1 MAHEPPRRTD
11 DQRQRPEDPRLTA
24 DDGRSKSSEKKEPP
38 RTPWR
43 VDPAA
48 DGRGKPDEPK
58 SDGGGL
64 ASMGGGR
71 WRPILIAVVV
81 VIGLN
86 FWLTTLLPSGNQPT
100 RISYNPTFL
109 AQVRSGN
116 VKQIAS
122 KGETISGEFKRE
134 VNPPGADTKPN
145 TKFTTEVPT
154 FANANELDKL
164 LQQQNVEIN
173 ATSPLESRSL
183 LASFLLSLLPTL
195 LIIGVVMYFIRRAAA
210 SAGAGGMGGFGK
222 SKAKRVDQE
231 QNQLRTTFDDVAG
244 IDEAEDELREIVDFL
259 KNNDKYKK
267 LGARVPKGVLLSGP
281 PGTGKTLLARAMAG
295 EADAAFFT
303 ASAAE
308 FIEMIVGVGASRVRD
323 LFEQAKKAAPS
334 IIFIDELD
342 AIGRSRGGGNAMGG
356 HDEREQT
363 LNQILTEMDGFDPSD
378 GVIVLAATNRPEVLD
393 SALLR
398 PGRFDRRV
406 TVQPPDKVG
415 REAILR
421 VHTRSVPL
429 DGEVDLS
436 GIASSTPGMVGA
448 DLANLVNEAA
458 LLAAKRGHKRVNRQD
473 LGDALERVVLG
484 AERRVVM
491 SEDERERTAYHES
504 GHALVGMLTEGAD
517 PVRKVSIIPR
527 GMSLGV
533 TMSAPESDRF
543 NYDQAYLRSKILV
556 ALGGRVAE
564 EVVYGNITTGA
575 ESDIQQLT
583 GIARGR
589 VTRWGMSDAIGP
601 IAVDGQPSNG
611 MLLPGAAETSQATQE
626 LIDHEVRRIVDEA
639 HDDVTTLL
647 TSHREQLESLT
658 RILLEEETLDEDESY
673 AAARVPHPTPQ
684 EREARRN
691 ELDAVRGQL
700 GAGEKNGTSAGRPD
714 GAGAAPEDER
724 PGLEI
729 APHPGIGGETR
740 TMSEPTRYTGANGW
754 ASPEKPARS

>member
-1 MAHEPPRRTD
+1 MAEDPRRPSD
-11 DQRQRPEDPRLTA
+11 DQRHASDHQRLAA
-24 DDGRSKSSEKKEPP
+24 DDGRSQSPDRKKEPT

-48 DGRGKPDEPK
+48 DGRGKPDAPK
-58 SDGGGL
+58 GP
-64 ASMGGGR
+64 MGGMK
-71 WRPILIAVVV
+71 WRPLLVAVVLV
-81 VIGLN
+81 LALN
-86 FWLTTLLPSGNQPT
+86 FWLSTLLPGGDRPT
-100 RISYNPTFL
+100 RISYNPTFVE
-109 AQVRSGN
+109 QVENGN
-116 VKQIAS
+116 VKEIS
-122 KGETISGEFKRE
+122 SRGETISGEFKRE
-134 VNPPGADTKPN
+134 VDPPGKAKPN
-145 TKFTTEVPT
+145 IEFTTEVPT
-154 FANANELDKL
+154 FANADQLSRI
-164 LQQQNVEIN
+164 LQENKVEIN
-173 ATSPLESRSL
+173 AEPPTAGRSL
-183 LASFLLSLLPTL
+183 LASFLISLLPTL
-195 LIIGVVMYFIRRAAA
+195 LIIGVLVYIIRKA
-210 SAGAGGMGGFGK
+210 SAGGAAGMGGFGR
-222 SKAKRVDQE
+222 SKAKRVDQDA
-231 QNQLRTTFDDVAG
+231 NQLRTTFDDVAG
-244 IDEAEDELREIVDFL
+244 IDEAEDELKEIVDFL
-259 KNNDKYKK
+259 KNPEKYKA
-267 LGARVPKGVLLSGP
+267 LGARIPKGVLLSGP

-323 LFEQAKKAAPS
+323 LFEQAKKAAPA

-363 LNQILTEMDGFDPSD
+363 LNQILTEMDGFDPSI

-415 REAILR
+415 REAILK

-429 DGEVDLS
+429 EGEVDLS

-448 DLANLVNEAA
+448 DLANLINEAA
-458 LLAAKRGHKRVNRQD
+458 LLAARRGHKRVDRQD

-484 AERRVVM
+484 AERKVVM
-491 SEDERERTAYHES
+491 SEEERERTAYHEA
-504 GHALVGMLTEGAD
+504 GHALVGMLTPGAD

-527 GMSLGV
+527 GMALGV
-533 TMSAPESDRF
+533 TMSAPEADRF
-543 NYDQAYLRSKILV
+543 NYDQGYLRSKILV

-583 GIARGR
+583 GIARGM
-589 VTRWGMSDAIGP
+589 VTRWGMSEAIGP
-601 IAVDGQPSNG
+601 IAVDGQSPNG

-639 HDDVTTLL
+639 HHDVTMLL
-647 TSHREQLESLT
+647 TEHRDQLESLT
-658 RILLEEETLDEDESY
+658 RTLLEDETLDEDQSY
-673 AAARVPHPTPQ
+673 AAARVPHPTPA
-684 EREARRN
+684 ERQAIRDERDSAR
-691 ELDAVRGQL
+691 AAL
-700 GAGEKNGTSAGRPD
+700 GPGASSTPEGDHPD
-714 GAGAAPEDER
+714 GGGTVPEDER

-729 APHPGIGGETR
+729 APRPGIGDDTR
-740 TMSEPTRYTGANGW
+740 AIPEPTRFDGPAGLEL
-754 ASPEKPARS
+754 PEKPQLS

>member
-1 MAHEPPRRTD
+1 MS
-11 DQRQRPEDPRLTA
+11 A
-24 DDGRSKSSEKKEPP
+24 DDGRSKSPERKRQPT

-48 DGRGKPDEPK
+48 DGRGKPDGPK
-58 SDGGGL
+58 RP
-64 ASMGGGR
+64 MGGMR
-71 WRPILIAVVV
+71 WRPVVITVV
-81 VIGLN
+81 VILALN
-86 FWLTTLLPSGNQPT
+86 LWLSTLLPGGDRPT
-100 RISYNPTFL
+100 RISYNPTFVG
-109 AQVRSGN
+109 QVRAGN
-116 VKQIAS
+116 VKEIAS

-134 VNPPGADTKPN
+134 YDPPGEAKAN
-145 TKFTTEVPT
+145 TRFTTEVPT
-154 FANANELDKL
+154 FANADQLSKL
-164 LQQQNVEIN
+164 LQDANVEIN
-173 ATSPLESRSL
+173 ATSPVEGRSL
-183 LASFLLSLLPTL
+183 LANFLISLLPTL
-195 LIIGVVMYFIRRAAA
+195 LIFGAIFYLLRKAAA
-210 SAGAGGMGGFGK
+210 SAGAGGMGGFGR
-222 SKAKRVDQE
+222 SKAKRVDQDA
-231 QNQLRTTFDDVAG
+231 NQLRTTFDDVAG
-244 IDEAEDELREIVDFL
+244 IDEAEDELKEIVDFL
-259 KNNDKYKK
+259 KSPDKYKS
-267 LGARVPKGVLLSGP
+267 LGARIPKGVLLSGP

-323 LFEQAKKAAPS
+323 LFEQAKKAAPA

-363 LNQILTEMDGFDPSD
+363 LNQILTEMDGFDPSV

-448 DLANLVNEAA
+448 DLANLINEAA
-458 LLAAKRGHKRVNRQD
+458 LLAARRGHKRVNRSD

-484 AERRVVM
+484 AERKVVM
-491 SEDERERTAYHES
+491 SEEERERTAYHEA
-504 GHALVGMLTEGAD
+504 GHALVGMLTPGAD

-527 GMSLGV
+527 GMALGV
-533 TMSAPESDRF
+533 TLSAPESDRF

-583 GIARGR
+583 GIARGM
-589 VTRWGMSDAIGP
+589 VTRWGMSEAIGP
-601 IAVDGQPSNG
+601 IAVEAQNPNG
-611 MLLPGAAETSQATQE
+611 MLLPGAEGTSQATQQ
-626 LIDHEVRRIVDEA
+626 LIDQEVRRIVDEA
-639 HDDVTTLL
+639 HHDVTMLL
-647 TSHREQLESLT
+647 TEHRGKLESLT
-658 RILLEEETLDEDESY
+658 RTLLHEETLDEDQSY
-673 AAARVPHPTPQ
+673 AAADVPHASLEERQASRDERQAAYDERGSRALGRDGDAEPQ
-684 EREARRN
+684 EGRA
-691 ELDAVRGQL
+691 DG
-700 GAGEKNGTSAGRPD
+700 GGTV
-714 GAGAAPEDER
+714 PEEER

-729 APHPGIGGETR
+729 APRPGIGNDTR
-740 TMSEPTRYTGANGW
+740 AVPEPTHFDGPAGLEH
-754 ASPEKPARS
+754 PEKPHLA

>member
-1 MAHEPPRRTD
+1 MAEDHRRPSDEQRRPPEE
-11 DQRQRPEDPRLTA
+11 QRLAQE
-24 DDGRSKSSEKKEPP
+24 DGRGKSPDRKKQPA

-48 DGRGKPDEPK
+48 DGRGKPDAPK
-58 SDGGGL
+58 GR
-64 ASMGGGR
+64 MGGMR
-71 WRPILIAVVV
+71 WRPILTAVVV
-81 VIGLN
+81 VVVLN
-86 FWLTTLLPSGNQPT
+86 YWLATLLPGGDRPT
-100 RISYNPTFL
+100 RVSYNPTFIE
-109 AQVRSGN
+109 QVQRGN
-116 VKQIAS
+116 VKQIS
-122 KGETISGEFKRE
+122 SRGETILGKFRRKFD
-134 VNPPGADTKPN
+134 PPGKPKPN
-145 TKFTTEVPT
+145 IKFTTEVPT
-154 FANANELDKL
+154 FANADQLSRI
-164 LQQQNVEIN
+164 LQENKVEIN
-173 ATSPLESRSL
+173 AEPPTAGRSL
-183 LASFLLSLLPTL
+183 LASFLITLFPTL
-195 LIIGVVMYFIRRAAA
+195 LIIGVFGYFIRKAAS
-210 SAGAGGMGGFGK
+210 SAGAGGMGGFGR
-222 SKAKRVDQE
+222 SKAKRVDQDA
-231 QNQLRTTFDDVAG
+231 NQLRTTFDDVAG
-244 IDEAEDELREIVDFL
+244 IDEAEDELKEIVDFL
-259 KNNDKYKK
+259 KSPDKYKA
-267 LGARVPKGVLLSGP
+267 LGARIPKGVLLSGP

-323 LFEQAKKAAPS
+323 LFEQAKKAAPA

-342 AIGRSRGGGNAMGG
+342 AIGRTRGGGNAMGG

-363 LNQILTEMDGFDPSD
+363 LNQILTEMDGFDPSI
-378 GVIVLAATNRPEVLD
+378 GVIVLGATNRPEVLD

-415 REAILR
+415 REAILK

-448 DLANLVNEAA
+448 DLANLINEAA
-458 LLAAKRGHKRVNRQD
+458 LLAARRGHKRVNRQD

-484 AERRVVM
+484 AERKVVM
-491 SEDERERTAYHES
+491 SEEERERTAYHEA
-504 GHALVGMLTEGAD
+504 GHALVGMLTAGAD

-527 GMSLGV
+527 GMALGV
-533 TMSAPESDRF
+533 TMSAPEADRF

-564 EVVYGNITTGA
+564 EVIYGNITTGA

-583 GIARGR
+583 GIARGM

-601 IAVDGQPSNG
+601 IAVDGQSPNG

-639 HDDVTTLL
+639 HHDVMLLL
-647 TSHREQLESLT
+647 TNERDKLESLT
-658 RILLEEETLDEDESY
+658 RTLLQDETLDEDQSY
-673 AAARVPHPTPQ
+673 AAALVPHPTPE
-684 EREARRN
+684 ERAAIREERDSAR
-691 ELDAVRGQL
+691 AAL
-700 GAGEKNGTSAGRPD
+700 GAGTGDAPEGDHPDGNGTVPD
-714 GAGAAPEDER
+714 DER

-729 APHPGIGGETR
+729 APRPGIGDDTR
-740 TMSEPTRYTGANGW
+740 AIPEPTRFDGPVGLER
-754 ASPEKPARS
+754 PEKPHLS

>member
-1 MAHEPPRRTD
+1 MAADPRRPSD
-11 DQRQRPEDPRLTA
+11 DQRHPSDDARLAA
-24 DDGRSKSSEKKEPP
+24 DDGRGKSPDRKKEPA

-48 DGRGKPDEPK
+48 DGRGKPDAPK
-58 SDGGGL
+58 GP
-64 ASMGGGR
+64 MGGMR

-81 VIGLN
+81 VVALN
-86 FWLTTLLPSGNQPT
+86 FWLSTLLPGGDRPT
-100 RISYNPTFL
+100 RVSYNPTFVQ
-109 AQVRSGN
+109 QVESGN
-116 VKQIAS
+116 VKKIS
-122 KGETISGEFKRE
+122 SRGETISGDFKRE
-134 VNPPGADTKPN
+134 FDPPGKAKPN
-145 TKFTTEVPT
+145 IKFTTEVPT
-154 FANANELDKL
+154 FANADKL
-164 LQQQNVEIN
+164 SALLQDANVEIN
-173 ATSPLESRSL
+173 AEPPTAGRSL
-183 LASFLLSLLPTL
+183 LASFLISLLPTL
-195 LIIGVVMYFIRRAAA
+195 LIIGVFIYFIRRAAA

-259 KNNDKYKK
+259 KNPDKYKS
-267 LGARVPKGVLLSGP
+267 LGARIPKGVLLSGP

-363 LNQILTEMDGFDPSD
+363 LNQILTEMDGFDPSI

-415 REAILR
+415 REAILK

-429 DGEVDLS
+429 EGEVDLS

-448 DLANLVNEAA
+448 DLANLINEAA
-458 LLAAKRGHKRVNRQD
+458 LLAARRGHKRVNRQD

-484 AERRVVM
+484 AERKVVM
-491 SEDERERTAYHES
+491 SEEERERTAYHEA
-504 GHALVGMLTEGAD
+504 GHALVGMLTPGAD

-527 GMSLGV
+527 GMALGV
-533 TMSAPESDRF
+533 TLSAPESDRF

-583 GIARGR
+583 GIARGM
-589 VTRWGMSDAIGP
+589 VTRWGMSEAIGP

-639 HDDVTTLL
+639 HHDVMLL
-647 TSHREQLESLT
+647 LNEHRDQLETLT
-658 RILLEEETLDEDESY
+658 RSLLQDETLDEDQSY
-673 AAARVPHPTPQ
+673 AAARVPHPTPA
-684 EREARRN
+684 ERQAIRDERDAARAA
-691 ELDAVRGQL
+691 LSP
-700 GAGEKNGTSAGRPD
+700 GEPTTPEGDRPD
-714 GAGAAPEDER
+714 GGGSIGDDER

-729 APHPGIGGETR
+729 APHPGVP
-740 TMSEPTRYTGANGW
+740 EPTRYDGPVGLAR
-754 ASPEKPARS
+754 PEKPRFS

>member
-1 MAHEPPRRTD
+1 MAEDPRRPPDDPRHPSD
-11 DQRQRPEDPRLTA
+11 DQRLA
-24 DDGRSKSSEKKEPP
+24 VDDGRGKSPDRKKEPA

-48 DGRGKPDEPK
+48 DGRGKPDTPK
-58 SDGGGL
+58 GK
-64 ASMGGGR
+64 MGGMR
-71 WRPILIAVVV
+71 WRGVLIAIV
-81 VIGLN
+81 VIVVLN
-86 FWLTTLLPSGNQPT
+86 LFLTTLLPGGDRPT
-100 RISYNPTFL
+100 RISYNPTFVE
-109 AQVRSGN
+109 QVQQGN

-122 KGETISGEFKRE
+122 RGETISGEFKRE
-134 VNPPGADTKPN
+134 FDPPGDAKPN
-145 TKFTTEVPT
+145 TKFTTEIPT
-154 FANANELDKL
+154 FANGDQLSRI
-164 LQQQNVEIN
+164 LQEAKVEIN
-173 ATSPLESRSL
+173 AEPPTAGRSF
-183 LASFLLSLLPTL
+183 LASFLISLLPTL
-195 LIIGVVMYFIRRAAA
+195 LIIGVFVYFIRKAA
-210 SAGAGGMGGFGK
+210 SGAGAGGMGGFGK

-231 QNQLRTTFDDVAG
+231 ANQLRTTFDDVAG
-244 IDEAEDELREIVDFL
+244 IDEAEDELKEIVDFL
-259 KNNDKYKK
+259 KNPDKYKA
-267 LGARVPKGVLLSGP
+267 LGARIPKGVLLSGP

-323 LFEQAKKAAPS
+323 LFEQAKKAAPA

-342 AIGRSRGGGNAMGG
+342 AIGRTRGGGNAMGG

-363 LNQILTEMDGFDPSD
+363 LNQILTEMDGFDPSI
-378 GVIVLAATNRPEVLD
+378 GVIVLGATNRPEVLD

-415 REAILR
+415 REAILK

-429 DGEVDLS
+429 EGEVDLS

-448 DLANLVNEAA
+448 DLANLINEAA
-458 LLAAKRGHKRVNRQD
+458 LLAARRGHKRVDRQD

-484 AERRVVM
+484 AERKVVM
-491 SEDERERTAYHES
+491 SEEERERTAYHEA
-504 GHALVGMLTEGAD
+504 GHALVGMLTLGAD

-543 NYDQAYLRSKILV
+543 NYDQGYLRSKILV

-583 GIARGR
+583 GIARGM
-589 VTRWGMSDAIGP
+589 VTRWGMSEAIGP
-601 IAVDGQPSNG
+601 IAVEASNPNG
-611 MLLPGAAETSQATQE
+611 MLLPGSEGSSQATQE

-639 HDDVTTLL
+639 HHDVEMLL
-647 TSHREQLESLT
+647 TEHRDKLESLT
-658 RILLEEETLDEDESY
+658 RTLLQDETLDEDGSY
-673 AAARVPHPTPQ
+673 AAAGVPHPTPA
-684 EREARRN
+684 ERAAIREERDNARAA
-691 ELDAVRGQL
+691 L
-700 GAGEKNGTSAGRPD
+700 SAGTNGDTPAGDHPD
-714 GAGAAPEDER
+714 GGGTVPEDER

-729 APHPGIGGETR
+729 APRPGIGNDTQAIP
-740 TMSEPTRYTGANGW
+740 EPTHYDGPAGLER
-754 ASPEKPARS
+754 PEKPLLS

>member
-1 MAHEPPRRTD
+1 MAADPRRPSD
-11 DQRQRPEDPRLTA
+11 DQRHPSDDARLAA
-24 DDGRSKSSEKKEPP
+24 DDGRGKSPDRKKEPA

-48 DGRGKPDEPK
+48 DGRGKPDAPK
-58 SDGGGL
+58 GP
-64 ASMGGGR
+64 MGGMR

-81 VIGLN
+81 VVALN
-86 FWLTTLLPSGNQPT
+86 FWLSTLLPGGDRPT
-100 RISYNPTFL
+100 RVSYNPTFVQ
-109 AQVRSGN
+109 QVESGN
-116 VKQIAS
+116 VKKIS
-122 KGETISGEFKRE
+122 SRGETISGEFKRE
-134 VNPPGADTKPN
+134 FDPPGEAKPN
-145 TKFTTEVPT
+145 IKFTTEVPT
-154 FANANELDKL
+154 FANADKL
-164 LQQQNVEIN
+164 SALLQDANVEIN
-173 ATSPLESRSL
+173 AEPPTAGRSL
-183 LASFLLSLLPTL
+183 LASFLISLLPTL
-195 LIIGVVMYFIRRAAA
+195 LIIGVFIYFIRRAAA

-259 KNNDKYKK
+259 KNPDKYKS
-267 LGARVPKGVLLSGP
+267 LGARIPKGVLLSGP

-363 LNQILTEMDGFDPSD
+363 LNQILTEMDGFDPSI

-415 REAILR
+415 REAILK

-429 DGEVDLS
+429 EGEVDLS

-448 DLANLVNEAA
+448 DLANLINEAA
-458 LLAAKRGHKRVNRQD
+458 LLAARRGHKRVNRQD

-484 AERRVVM
+484 AERKVVM
-491 SEDERERTAYHES
+491 SEEERERTAYHEA
-504 GHALVGMLTEGAD
+504 GHALVGMLTPGAD

-527 GMSLGV
+527 GMALGV
-533 TMSAPESDRF
+533 TLSAPESDRF

-583 GIARGR
+583 GIARGM
-589 VTRWGMSDAIGP
+589 VTRWGMSEAIGP

-639 HDDVTTLL
+639 HHDVMLL
-647 TSHREQLESLT
+647 LNEHRDQLETLT
-658 RILLEEETLDEDESY
+658 RSLLQDETLDEDQSY
-673 AAARVPHPTPQ
+673 AAARVPHPTPA
-684 EREARRN
+684 ERQAIRDERDAARAA
-691 ELDAVRGQL
+691 LSP
-700 GAGEKNGTSAGRPD
+700 GEPTTPEGDRPD
-714 GAGAAPEDER
+714 GGGSIGDDER

-729 APHPGIGGETR
+729 APHPGVP
-740 TMSEPTRYTGANGW
+740 EPTRYDGPVGLAR
-754 ASPEKPARS
+754 PEKPRFS

>member
-1 MAHEPPRRTD
+1 MA
-11 DQRQRPEDPRLTA
+11 EDPRRPQDVPRQPA
-24 DDGRSKSSEKKEPP
+24 DDPRGRTPERGKKEVT

-48 DGRGKPDEPK
+48 DGRGKPDAPK
-58 SDGGGL
+58 GP
-64 ASMGGGR
+64 MGGMR

-81 VIGLN
+81 VLSLN
-86 FWLTTLLPSGNQPT
+86 FWLSTLLPGGERPA
-100 RISYNPTFL
+100 RISYNPTFIQ
-109 AQVRSGN
+109 QVEKQN
-116 VKQIAS
+116 VKQIS
-122 KGETISGEFKRE
+122 SRGETISGEFK
-134 VNPPGADTKPN
+134 VKFDPPGDAKPN
-145 TKFTTEVPT
+145 TRFTTEVPT
-154 FANANELDKL
+154 FANSDQLSKL
-164 LQQQNVEIN
+164 LQDNNVEIN
-173 ATSPLESRSL
+173 AEPPTAGRSL
-183 LASFLLSLLPTL
+183 LASFLISLLPTL
-195 LIIGVVMYFIRRAAA
+195 LIIGVVVYFIRKAAA
-210 SAGAGGMGGFGK
+210 SAGSGGMGGFGR
-222 SKAKRVDQE
+222 SKAKRVDQDS
-231 QNQLRTTFDDVAG
+231 NVLRTTFDDVAG
-244 IDEAEDELREIVDFL
+244 IDEAEDELKEIVDFL
-259 KNNDKYKK
+259 KNPDKYKS
-267 LGARVPKGVLLSGP
+267 LGARIPKGVLLSGP

-323 LFEQAKKAAPS
+323 LFEQAKKAAPA

-342 AIGRSRGGGNAMGG
+342 AIGRTRGGGNAMGG

-363 LNQILTEMDGFDPSD
+363 LNQILTEMDGFDPSI
-378 GVIVLAATNRPEVLD
+378 GVIVLGATNRPEVLD

-429 DGEVDLS
+429 EGDVDLS

-448 DLANLVNEAA
+448 DLANLINESA
-458 LLAAKRGHKRVNRQD
+458 LLAARRGRKRVTRQD

-491 SEDERERTAYHES
+491 SEEERERTAYHES

-527 GMSLGV
+527 GMALGV
-533 TMSAPESDRF
+533 TLSAPESDRF
-543 NYDQAYLRSKILV
+543 NYDAAYLRSKILV

-583 GIARGR
+583 GIARGM
-589 VTRWGMSDAIGP
+589 VTRWGMSEAIGP

-611 MLLPGAAETSQATQE
+611 MLLPGAAETSQATQQ
-626 LIDHEVRRIVDEA
+626 LIDQEVRRIVDEA
-639 HDDVTTLL
+639 HHDVTILL
-647 TSHREQLESLT
+647 TEHREQLESLT
-658 RILLEEETLDEDESY
+658 RTLLQDETLDEDQSY
-673 AAARVPHPTPQ
+673 AAARVPHATLDERQ
-684 EREARRN
+684 AAREAR
-691 ELDAVRGQL
+691 DAAR
-700 GAGEKNGTSAGRPD
+700 SANGRPD
-714 GAGAAPEDER
+714 GAAMAPEDER

-729 APHPGIGGETR
+729 APHPGVGDDAGTA
-740 TMSEPTRYTGANGW
+740 MPEPARFVAPARADGLDR
-754 ASPEKPARS
+754 PEKPRGA

>member
-1 MAHEPPRRTD
+1 
-11 DQRQRPEDPRLTA
+11 
-24 DDGRSKSSEKKEPP
+24 
-38 RTPWR
+38 
-43 VDPAA
+43 
-48 DGRGKPDEPK
+48 
-58 SDGGGL
+58 
-64 ASMGGGR
+64 MGGGR
-71 WRPILIAVVV
+71 WRPILMV
-81 VIGLN
+81 VIIVIALN
-86 FWLTTLLPSGNQPT
+86 FWLTTLLPNGEEPT

-109 AQVRSGN
+109 KEVRGGN
-116 VKQIAS
+116 VKEIAS
-122 KGETISGEFKRE
+122 KGATIEGEFKSE
-134 VNPPGADTKPN
+134 VDPPGEAQPN
-145 TKFTTEVPT
+145 TKFTTEVPV
-154 FANANELDKL
+154 FANADELDAL
-164 LQQQNVEIN
+164 LRTQNVEIN
-173 ATSPLESRSL
+173 ATSPIERRSL
-183 LASFLLSLLPTL
+183 LASFLISLLPTL
-195 LIIGVVMYFIRRAAA
+195 LIIGVVIYFIRRAAA
-210 SAGAGGMGGFGK
+210 NAGAGGMGGFGK

-458 LLAAKRGHKRVNRQD
+458 LLAAKRGHKKVNRQD

-583 GIARGR
+583 GIARGM

-626 LIDHEVRRIVDEA
+626 LIDHEVRRIVDDA
-639 HDDVTTLL
+639 HHDVTSLL
-647 TSHREQLESLT
+647 TEHRDKLESLT
-658 RILLEEETLDEDESY
+658 RILLEEETLDEDQSY
-673 AAARVPHPTPQ
+673 AAALVPHPTPE
-684 EREARRN
+684 EREALRN
-691 ELDAVRGQL
+691 EKDAARQL
-700 GAGEKNGTSAGRPD
+700 SAESRNGAEGERPD
-714 GAGAAPEDER
+714 GAGTIDEDER

-729 APHPGIGGETR
+729 APRPGVGDDTGVVPTPARFGG
-740 TMSEPTRYTGANGW
+740 SNGW
-754 ASPEKPARS
+754 ASPENPNG

>member
-1 MAHEPPRRTD
+1 MA
-11 DQRQRPEDPRLTA
+11 EDPRRPSDDHRRPSDEPRLSA
-24 DDGRSKSSEKKEPP
+24 DDGRGKSPERKKEPA

-48 DGRGKPDEPK
+48 DGRGKPDTPK
-58 SDGGGL
+58 GP
-64 ASMGGGR
+64 MGGMR

-81 VIGLN
+81 VVGLN
-86 FWLTTLLPSGNQPT
+86 FWLSTLLPGGDRPT
-100 RISYNPTFL
+100 KISYTPTFVE
-109 AQVRSGN
+109 QVRAGN
-116 VKQIAS
+116 VKEIAS
-122 KGETISGEFKRE
+122 KGDTISGEFRRE
-134 VNPPGADTKPN
+134 FDPPGEAEPN
-145 TKFTTEVPT
+145 IKFTTEVPS
-154 FANANELDKL
+154 FANDDQLSAL
-164 LQQQNVEIN
+164 LTAEKVEVN
-173 ATSPLESRSL
+173 ATSPIQGRSL
-183 LASFLLSLLPTL
+183 LASFLISLLPTL
-195 LIIGVVMYFIRRAAA
+195 LIIGVFVYFIRKAA
-210 SAGAGGMGGFGK
+210 SSAAGGGMGGFGK
-222 SKAKRVDQE
+222 SKAKRVDQDS
-231 QNQLRTTFDDVAG
+231 NQLRTTFDDVAG
-244 IDEAEDELREIVDFL
+244 IDEAEDELKEIVDFL
-259 KNNDKYKK
+259 KNPDKYKS
-267 LGARVPKGVLLSGP
+267 LGARIPKGVLLSGP

-323 LFEQAKKAAPS
+323 LFEQAKKAAPA

-342 AIGRSRGGGNAMGG
+342 AIGRARGGGNAMGG

-363 LNQILTEMDGFDPSD
+363 LNQILTEMDGFDPSI

-415 REAILR
+415 REAILK

-429 DGEVDLS
+429 EEEVDLS

-448 DLANLVNEAA
+448 DLANLINEAA
-458 LLAAKRGHKRVNRQD
+458 LLAARRGHKRVNRQD

-484 AERRVVM
+484 AERKVVM
-491 SEDERERTAYHES
+491 SEEERERTAYHEA
-504 GHALVGMLTEGAD
+504 GHALVGMMTPGAD

-533 TMSAPESDRF
+533 TMSAPEADRF

-583 GIARGR
+583 GIARGM
-589 VTRWGMSDAIGP
+589 VTRWGMSEAIGP
-601 IAVDGQPSNG
+601 IAVEASNPNG
-611 MLLPGAAETSQATQE
+611 MLLPGSEGSSQATQE

-639 HDDVTTLL
+639 HHDVTMLL
-647 TSHREQLESLT
+647 TEHREQLESLT
-658 RILLEEETLDEDESY
+658 RTLLQEETLDEDESY
-673 AAARVPHPTPQ
+673 AAANVPHPTPA
-684 EREARRN
+684 ERQAIRDER
-691 ELDAVRGQL
+691 DAQRAAL
-700 GAGEKNGTSAGRPD
+700 TNGTSNGSTPTGDHPD
-714 GAGAAPEDER
+714 GGGTVPDDER

-729 APHPGIGGETR
+729 APRPGVGDDTR
-740 TMSEPTRYTGANGW
+740 AIPEATRFNGFE
-754 ASPEKPARS
+754 SPEKPALS

>member
-1 MAHEPPRRTD
+1 MAEDPRRPSD
-11 DQRQRPEDPRLTA
+11 DQRHLADEQRLAA
-24 DDGRSKSSEKKEPP
+24 DDGRSKSPDRKKEPA

-48 DGRGKPDEPK
+48 DGRGKPDAPK
-58 SDGGGL
+58 GP
-64 ASMGGGR
+64 MGGMR

-81 VIGLN
+81 VVVLN
-86 FWLTTLLPSGNQPT
+86 FWLSTLLPGGDRPT
-100 RISYNPTFL
+100 RISYNPTFVE
-109 AQVRSGN
+109 QVQRGN
-116 VKQIAS
+116 VKQIS
-122 KGETISGEFKRE
+122 SRGETISGKFKRE
-134 VNPPGADTKPN
+134 FDPPGKAKPN

-154 FANANELDKL
+154 FANSDQLSRI
-164 LQQQNVEIN
+164 LQDNKVEIN
-173 ATSPLESRSL
+173 AEPPTAGRSV
-183 LASFLLSLLPTL
+183 LASFLITLFPTL
-195 LIIGVVMYFIRRAAA
+195 LIIGVFVFFIRKAAS
-210 SAGAGGMGGFGK
+210 SAGAGGMGGFGR
-222 SKAKRVDQE
+222 SKAKRVDQDA
-231 QNQLRTTFDDVAG
+231 NQLRTTFDDVAG
-244 IDEAEDELREIVDFL
+244 IDEAEDELKEIVDFL
-259 KNNDKYKK
+259 KSPDKYKA
-267 LGARVPKGVLLSGP
+267 LGARIPKGVLLSGP

-308 FIEMIVGVGASRVRD
+308 FIEMNVGVGASRVRD
-323 LFEQAKKAAPS
+323 LFEQAKKAAPA

-342 AIGRSRGGGNAMGG
+342 AIGRTRGGGNAMGG

-363 LNQILTEMDGFDPSD
+363 LNQILTEMDGFDPSI

-415 REAILR
+415 REAILK

-448 DLANLVNEAA
+448 DLANLINESA
-458 LLAAKRGHKRVNRQD
+458 LLAARRGHKRVNRAD

-484 AERRVVM
+484 AERKVVM
-491 SEDERERTAYHES
+491 SEDERERTAYHEA
-504 GHALVGMLTEGAD
+504 GHALVGMLTAGAD

-527 GMSLGV
+527 GMALGV
-533 TMSAPESDRF
+533 TMSAPEADRF

-583 GIARGR
+583 GIARGM

-601 IAVDGQPSNG
+601 IAVDGQSPNG

-639 HDDVTTLL
+639 HHDVMMLL
-647 TSHREQLESLT
+647 TNERDKLESLT
-658 RILLEEETLDEDESY
+658 RTLLQDETLDEDQSY
-673 AAARVPHPTPQ
+673 AAARVPHPTPE
-684 EREARRN
+684 ERAAIREERDSAR
-691 ELDAVRGQL
+691 AAL
-700 GAGEKNGTSAGRPD
+700 GAGNGDAPEGDHPDGNGTV
-714 GAGAAPEDER
+714 PEDER

-729 APHPGIGGETR
+729 APRPGIGDDTR
-740 TMSEPTRYTGANGW
+740 AVPEPTRFDGPAGLER
-754 ASPEKPARS
+754 PEKPLLS

>member
-1 MAHEPPRRTD
+1 MAEDPRRTAD
-11 DQRQRPEDPRLTA
+11 DQRHPADDARLAA
-24 DDGRSKSSEKKEPP
+24 DDGRGKSPDGKREPA

-48 DGRGKPDEPK
+48 DGRGKPDVPK
-58 SDGGGL
+58 TG
-64 ASMGGGR
+64 MGGMR

-81 VIGLN
+81 VVLLN
-86 FWLTTLLPSGNQPT
+86 FWLSTLLPDGDKPS
-100 RISYNPTFL
+100 RVSYNPTFVE
-109 AQVRSGN
+109 QVEKGN
-116 VKQIAS
+116 VKEIS
-122 KGETISGEFKRE
+122 SRGETISGEFKRQ
-134 VNPPGADTKPN
+134 VDPPGEAKPN
-145 TKFTTEVPT
+145 IKFTTEVPT
-154 FANANELDKL
+154 FANADQLSQL
-164 LQQQNVEIN
+164 LQSNDVEIN
-173 ATSPLESRSL
+173 AEPPTAGRSL
-183 LASFLLSLLPTL
+183 LASFLISLLPTL
-195 LIIGVVMYFIRRAAA
+195 LIIGVFIYFIRKAAA
-210 SAGAGGMGGFGK
+210 SAGGGMGGFGK

-259 KNNDKYKK
+259 KNPDKYKK
-267 LGARVPKGVLLSGP
+267 LGARIPKGVLLSGP

-323 LFEQAKKAAPS
+323 LFEQAKKAAPA

-342 AIGRSRGGGNAMGG
+342 AIGRTRGGGNAMGG

-363 LNQILTEMDGFDPSD
+363 LNQILTEMDGFDPST
-378 GVIVLAATNRPEVLD
+378 GVIVLGATNRPEVLD

-415 REAILR
+415 REAILK

-429 DGEVDLS
+429 EGEVDLS

-448 DLANLVNEAA
+448 DLANLINEAA
-458 LLAAKRGHKRVNRQD
+458 LLAARRGHKRVNRQD

-491 SEDERERTAYHES
+491 SEEERERTAYHEA
-504 GHALVGMLTEGAD
+504 GHALVGMVTAGAD

-533 TMSAPESDRF
+533 TLSAPESDRF

-583 GIARGR
+583 GIARGM
-589 VTRWGMSDAIGP
+589 VTRWGMSEAIGP

-639 HDDVTTLL
+639 HHDVTLLL
-647 TSHREQLESLT
+647 TEHRDKLESLT
-658 RILLEEETLDEDESY
+658 RTLLAEETLDEDQSY
-673 AAARVPHPTPQ
+673 AAANVPHPTPA
-684 EREARRN
+684 ERQALRDGRDAAR
-691 ELDAVRGQL
+691 AQL
-700 GAGEKNGTSAGRPD
+700 SSGSAAASTGDHPD
-714 GAGAAPEDER
+714 GGGTVPEEER

-729 APHPGIGGETR
+729 APHPGIGDDTGVAP
-740 TMSEPTRYTGANGW
+740 EPVVRYDGPAGLE
-754 ASPEKPARS
+754 SPEKPHRS